1 MAETFTVDT
10 TPQTETVIDESGSTE
25 GLTPDEQDSLQVGEQ
40 LQEQQEQLYAG
51 KYKSAEELEKAYG
64 ELQKKLGDQGTED
77 SETAGDTEPTES
89 KEDSQET
96 QEAEEDFGR
105 YLEDG
110 SVDYNDVSEAYGKE
124 ISGLMEK
131 AGVDPWAI
139 SKEFHDNQGEYTP
152 EMVEQLTKAGFSE
165 AAVKSYFAGRA
176 VEAGYTKTESGDD
189 ISDATVN
196 EIKTYAGGE
205 EAYNIMVQWASQN
218 FDDGAIEAFDN
229 IVNTGSVDAIK
240 LAVNGLKAQYQNA
253 VGFEGTMV
261 TGKAPVEQKDVY
273 RSQAELV
280 AAMSDRRYDNDPAY
294 RQDVIAKLERS
305 DNLSF

>member
-10 TPQTETVIDESGSTE
+10 TPQTETVVDESGSTE

-40 LQEQQEQLYAG
+40 IQEQTEQLYAG

-64 ELQKKLGDQGTED
+64 ELQKKLGDQGSED
-77 SETAGDTEPTES
+77 SETTGNTEPVES

-96 QEAEEDFGR
+96 KETEEVTEG

-110 SVDYNDVSEAYGKE
+110 SVDYTAVNEQYGDQLGDIFKKSN
-124 ISGLMEK
+124 I
-131 AGVDPWAI
+131 DPWSI
-139 SKEFHDNQGEYTP
+139 SNHFHDNNGTISEEMYTSL
-152 EMVEQLTKAGFSE
+152 ENAGLSR
-165 AAVKSYFAGRA
+165 ASVDSYLAGRA
-176 VEAGYTKTESGDD
+176 VESGYNTAESND

-196 EIKTYAGGE
+196 EIKSYAGGE
-205 EAYNIMVQWASQN
+205 ESYSNMVQWASEN
-218 FDDGAIEAFDN
+218 LESGAIEAFDN

-240 LAVNGLKAQYQNA
+240 LAVNGLKAQYQNS

-305 DNLSF
+305 DNLTF

>member
-1 MAETFTVDT
+1 MAETLTVDP
-10 TPQTETVIDESGSTE
+10 TPQAEVSGEVE
-25 GLTPDEQDSLQVGEQ
+25 GVSLTAEEQDSLQVGEQ
-40 LQEQQEQLYAG
+40 IQEQQEQLFAG

-64 ELQKKLGDQGTED
+64 ELQKKLGEKGDED
-77 SETAGDTEPTES
+77 SEEAGDSEPAESEETTE
-89 KEDSQET
+89 
-96 QEAEEDFGR
+96 EAEETTQPSAAAELITSASEEYTNNDGKLSPET
-105 YLEDG
+105 LEKF
-110 SVDYNDVSEAYGKE
+110 SSMSSQELVEAYMKVQSNLPQGD
-124 ISGLMEK
+124 LL
-131 AGVDPWAI
+131 
-139 SKEFHDNQGEYTP
+139 DNTG
-152 EMVEQLTKAGFSE
+152 
-165 AAVKSYFAGRA
+165 
-176 VEAGYTKTESGDD
+176 D

-196 EIKTYAGGE
+196 EIKNYAGGE
-205 EAYNIMVQWASQN
+205 ESYTNMVQWASDN
-218 FDDGAIEAFDN
+218 LESGAVEAFDN